1 VPGKVL
7 VLGEPG
13 PLGEALVRRLS
24 AAGVAAQLTNPPTDA
39 DAKAML
45 EQSGWTAAAIVT
57 RDDALALRLT
67 LLCAH
72 VRPELP
78 LWATVFDRTIV
89 HQLRAAVPAVRL
101 LSPAEMAAAELADA
115 CLTQGVRPRP
125 RWSAGLRLVDV
136 ALRLLVIA
144 GVGLIGALI
153 VQIVI
158 SAIALHDRFVDALFF
173 SARVLAT
180 IADSPNADRAPAWFK
195 IISTADALIAVGFL
209 AVFTAALVRIV
220 SRLRLTTVFGSRSA
234 PGHGHVIVVGFGQ
247 VGFRLS
253 QMLRERGV
261 PVLAV
266 EAAEHAPAVR
276 LAARAGLP
284 LAIGRGDDRT
294 TLDLLGVRRC
304 AGVAAVTS
312 DDLTN
317 VAIGLAVNDLAPGT
331 LLVLRLGDGDVA
343 AETDSLL
350 HLGAICDVH
359 DVVADEIT
367 REILASGQAIAP
379 EQEHRGTGSR
389 P

>member
-1 VPGKVL
+1 LPAEVL

-24 AAGVAAQLTNPPTDA
+24 AAGVPAQLTNPPTDA
-39 DAKAML
+39 DAKDVL
-45 EQSGWTAAAIVT
+45 ERGGWTAAAIVT

-101 LSPAEMAAAELADA
+101 LSPAEMAAGELADT
-115 CLTQGVRPRP
+115 CLAQGVRPRR
-125 RWSAGLRLVDV
+125 RWRAGLRLVDA

-144 GVGLIGALI
+144 GFGLAAALV
-153 VQIVI
+153 VQVAI
-158 SAIALHDRFVDALFF
+158 SLIALHEGFVNALFF
-173 SARVLAT
+173 SARALST
-180 IADSPNADRAPAWFK
+180 IADSPAANHASAWFK
-195 IISTADALIAVGFL
+195 LVSTANSFIVVGLL

-220 SRLRLTTVFGSRSA
+220 SRLRLTTVFGARSA

-247 VGFRLS
+247 VGFRLA
-253 QMLRERGV
+253 QMLRDRGV

-266 EAAEHAPAVR
+266 EAAVHAPAVR
-276 LAARAGLP
+276 LAPRAGLP
-284 LAIGRGDDRT
+284 LTIGRGDDRT
-294 TLDLLGVRRC
+294 TLELLGVRRC
-304 AGVAAVTS
+304 AAVAAVTS

-317 VAIGLAVNDLAPGT
+317 VAIGLAVNDLAPET
-331 LLVLRLGDGDVA
+331 PLVLRLGDGDVA
-343 AETDSLL
+343 AETESLL

-359 DVVADEIT
+359 DVVADEIAQ
-367 REILASGQAIAP
+367 EILAFGH
-379 EQEHRGTGSR
+379 ETT
-389 P
+389 